1 MATGGVAH
9 EKRRHKRDLVT
20 VPVSYSPAPAPVSG
34 RPSGAGAQA
43 ANGITLNISDS
54 GICFYTQGRLEQ
66 GTALQISSRAFWEE
80 PRTGTVMWCR
90 KITEEL
96 YRVGLTFHD

>member
-20 VPVSYSPAPAPVSG
+20 VPVSYGPAA
-34 RPSGAGAQA
+34 ADEQA
-43 ANGITLNISDS
+43 AGGHAAGGITLNISDS
-54 GICFYTQGRLEQ
+54 GICFYTQDRLEQ
-66 GTALQISSRAFWEE
+66 GSTLYVSSRAFWEG
-80 PRTGTVMWCR
+80 PRKGTVMWCR

-96 YRVGLTFHD
+96 YRVGLAFSD

>member
-20 VPVSYSPAPAPVSG
+20 VPVSYSPAQAS
-34 RPSGAGAQA
+34 GAQA

-54 GICFYTQGRLEQ
+54 GICFYTQNRLEQ
-66 GTALQISSRAFWEE
+66 GTILHISSRAFWEE

-96 YRVGLTFHD
+96 YRVGVIFND

>member
-20 VPVSYSPAPAPVSG
+20 VPVSYSYAPEADERALG
-34 RPSGAGAQA
+34 GHA

-54 GICFYTQGRLEQ
+54 GICFYTQTRMEQ
-66 GTALQISSRAFWEE
+66 GAALYISSKAFWEG
-80 PRTGTVMWCR
+80 PRKGTVMWCR

-96 YRVGLTFHD
+96 YRVGLTFGG

>member
-20 VPVSYSPAPAPVSG
+20 VPVSYSLALAAEAEAPG
-34 RPSGAGAQA
+34 GHA

-54 GICFYTQGRLEQ
+54 GICFYTQMRLEQ
-66 GTALQISSRAFWEE
+66 GATLYVSSKAFWEE
-80 PRTGTVMWCR
+80 PRKGTVMWCR

-96 YRVGLTFHD
+96 YRVGLTFNE

>member
-20 VPVSYSPAPAPVSG
+20 VPVSYGPAA
-34 RPSGAGAQA
+34 AADDQA
-43 ANGITLNISDS
+43 AGGITLNISDS

-66 GTALQISSRAFWEE
+66 GSTLYVSSRAFWEG
-80 PRTGTVMWCR
+80 PRKGTVMWCR
-90 KITEEL
+90 KITEEF
-96 YRVGLTFHD
+96 YRVGLAFSD